1 MSLSA
6 LHASRFLSLC
16 LLAFPAAGQEPARGS
31 YEVDCDS
38 LSGNVRDEESVGVGC
53 EFTNGEMLISA
64 GLATTNKFDLDGS
77 LWRLSDNVRLAFG
90 TTEIL
95 AADALLRFEQND
107 LVLSEL
113 SGNPVVMTDYIEERD
128 IAVRGSAQ
136 SISYDSRSGTVHL
149 SGQATIKIGENE
161 VIGCEW
167 IYNFNDKSYRA
178 GTTDECD
185 EGIRLLLTP
194 PEDSD
199 DPDDQSG
206 AP

>member
-1 MSLSA
+1 MSPSA
-6 LHASRFLSLC
+6 SHASRFLSLC
-16 LLAFPAAGQEPARGS
+16 LLALPAAGQETAIGT
-31 YEVDCDS
+31 YEFDCAS
-38 LSGNVRDEESVGVGC
+38 LSGNAREEQAELVSC
-53 EFTNGEMLISA
+53 EFTNGEKLISA
-64 GLATTNKFDLDGS
+64 GLATTNKLDLDGS
-77 LWRLSDNVRLAFG
+77 LWRLTDNVRLAFG

-95 AADALLRFEQND
+95 AAEALLRFERND

-113 SGNPVVMTDYIEERD
+113 TGNPVVMTDYIEERE
-128 IAVRGSAQ
+128 IAVRGSAR

-149 SGQATIKIGENE
+149 SGEATIKIGENE

-178 GTTDECD
+178 GATEECD

-194 PEDSD
+194 PENNAS
-199 DPDDQSG
+199 PDDQSG

>member
-1 MSLSA
+1 MSRSA
-6 LHASRFLSLC
+6 SLASRILSLC
-16 LLAFPAAGQEPARGS
+16 LLALPAAGQESATGS
-31 YEVDCDS
+31 YEVDCTS
-38 LSGNVRDEESVGVGC
+38 LSGNVRDEEAVWVGC
-53 EFTNGEMLISA
+53 EFTNGEKLISA

-95 AADALLRFEQND
+95 AAEALLRFEQND

-113 SGNPVVMTDYIEERD
+113 NGNPVVMTDYIEERE
-128 IAVRGSAQ
+128 IAVRGSAR

-149 SGQATIKIGENE
+149 TGEATIRIGENE

-178 GTTDECD
+178 GTTDECN

-194 PEDSD
+194 PENNDN
-199 DPDDQSG
+199 PD
-206 AP
+206 APSNAP

>member
-1 MSLSA
+1 MSPSV
-6 LHASRFLSLC
+6 SRPSHFLSLC
-16 LLAFPAAGQEPARGS
+16 LLTLPVSGQESTNGS
-31 YEVDCDS
+31 YEVDCES
-38 LSGNVRDEESVGVGC
+38 LSGNVRDEEAVWVGC
-53 EFTNGEMLISA
+53 EFTNGEKLISA

-77 LWRLSDNVRLAFG
+77 LWRLSENVRLAFG

-95 AADALLRFEQND
+95 ATEALLRFERND

-113 SGNPVVMTDYIEERD
+113 NGNPVVMTDYIEERE
-128 IAVRGSAQ
+128 IAVRGSAR
-136 SISYDSRSGTVHL
+136 SISYDNRSGTVHL
-149 SGQATIKIGENE
+149 SGEATIKIGENE

-178 GTTDECD
+178 GTTEECD

-194 PEDSD
+194 PENNE
-199 DPDDQSG
+199 DPDDPSG

>member
-1 MSLSA
+1 
-6 LHASRFLSLC
+6 
-16 LLAFPAAGQEPARGS
+16 
-31 YEVDCDS
+31 
-38 LSGNVRDEESVGVGC
+38 
-53 EFTNGEMLISA
+53 MLISA

-113 SGNPVVMTDYIEERD
+113 NGNPVVMTDYIEERD

-136 SISYDSRSGTVHL
+136 SLSYDSRGGTVHL

-178 GTTDECD
+178 GTTDESD